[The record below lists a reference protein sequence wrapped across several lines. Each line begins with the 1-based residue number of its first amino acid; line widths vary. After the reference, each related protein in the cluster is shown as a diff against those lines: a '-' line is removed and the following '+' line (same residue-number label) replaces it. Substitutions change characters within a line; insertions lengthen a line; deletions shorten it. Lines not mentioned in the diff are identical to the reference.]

1 MKMPVLYGTKIKLRP
16 ITFYDTENILRWRNS
31 SFVKQNF
38 IFRDDLTA
46 EMHISWL
53 KNKVDT
59 GQVVQYIIEEL
70 YNHCINEMCPLEVA
84 VKSHRWYNGGSVEK
98 FVKAHF
104 SVQTW
109 ERIKKAKKAGYKVY
123 MGSLRSDNSAVECYF
138 CTQAFVIEA
147 DSFIIDGTNDGW

>member
-1 MKMPVLYGTKIKLRP
+1 MKIKADFV
-16 ITFYDTENILRWRNS
+16 TNS
-31 SFVKQNF
+31 SSTCFVVMRKGNVTLDEF
-38 IFRDDLTA
+38 INAVGVEANSRFKD
-46 EMHISWL
+46 I
-53 KNKVDT
+53 
-59 GQVVQYIIEEL
+59 YEEL